1 MLILLFKG
9 GIKLLLD
16 YLGELGFSKTSLK
29 TTINRFIENCCF
41 NVGSVTTKRWIEMG
55 NWENL
60 FLYSYEE
67 EHISSP
73 IFSDKTK
80 GKYFHSI
87 KCFIVNLC
95 AINDGGGFERLFWHI
110 SRIWINVQQVD
121 NATFLNLNMAIR
133 ESPLY
138 KIVW

>member
-9 GIKLLLD
+9 GVKLLLD

-29 TTINRFIENCCF
+29 TTINRFIENCYF
-41 NVGSVTTKRWIEMG
+41 NVGSVTTKRWIEMR
-55 NWENL
+55 NWGNL

-80 GKYFHSI
+80 GKHFHSI
-87 KCFIVNLC
+87 KCFINLC
-95 AINDGGGFERLFWHI
+95 AINDGEGFETLFWHI
-110 SRIWINVQQVD
+110 SRSWINVQQVD
-121 NATFLNLNMAIR
+121 NATFMNLNMAIR

-138 KIVW
+138 RIVW